1 MNLTKPLFGSLSSKL
16 LSILMLVAV
25 FTSVMAASVFI
36 VYELNTVTNNERVR
50 LNSIANILSPNL
62 TAAVIFEDEY
72 TINEL
77 IKPLLSQSNIVSAR
91 VVGVD
96 GEAIVAV
103 FSSIKNKTIIFSEL
117 MTISTPL
124 MIDGVDYGRLE
135 IKADYS
141 LIEKSLFFFSST
153 LLIILTFILLL
164 SYMLALFLRKSL
176 IKPLIDLT
184 EVANLVTK
192 TNNYNVRT
200 QVSSSDEVGNLANCF
215 NLMLETIEQR
225 DHSLEITVEQRT
237 KALKDANIKL
247 SEQANS
253 DSLTGLPNRRYILE
267 KLSDL
272 IDDTPD
278 AHFAIIALDLDG
290 FKEINDSLGHDYG
303 DLLLNSVSRR
313 INNLLPEGA
322 LLARLGG
329 DEFIVLVETFVNK
342 SHIESIAT
350 QIKEAIRESFVIK
363 SKHVYV
369 SASIGITL
377 FPEDGLTVETIFKY
391 ADLAMYKSKEM
402 GRNCYHFFD
411 PSMLEVLV
419 KKRELIEDLR
429 IGIEQEQFELYYQPI
444 IELTIGKVC
453 KAEALIRWNHPTRG
467 MVSPLDFIP
476 VAEETG
482 LIKQLGQWVAKTAA
496 DDLAEIILLGDE
508 NFQIS
513 INVSPVQFKGSEQWM
528 LEWFD
533 YMDELGLKR
542 DAIIVEITENLL
554 MESEEN
560 IRAKLTKLKQHGI
573 SIAIDDFGVGYSSL
587 SYLQKM
593 DVDILKIDKSFI
605 DDLAQEKN
613 SRDLCRTMIIMARHL
628 NIQVIAEGIETP
640 EQNEIL
646 TDFGCELGQGYL
658 FSKPLPFEIFK
669 QQYFGLSTHQKSLR
683 VSEKRQTI

>member
-1 MNLTKPLFGSLSSKL
+1 MNLTKSLFGSLNTKL
-16 LSILMLVAV
+16 LAILMLVAI
-25 FTSVMAASVFI
+25 FTSVMATSLFI
-36 VYELNTVTNNERVR
+36 VYELNTVTSNERIR
-50 LNSIANILSPNL
+50 LNSIANILTPNL

-91 VVGVD
+91 VVDVD

-103 FSSIKNKTIIFSEL
+103 FSSVKNKTVVFSEL
-117 MTISTPL
+117 MTITTPL
-124 MIDGVDYGRLE
+124 MVDDIEYGLLE

-141 LIEKSLFFFSST
+141 LIEQSLFFFSTT
-153 LLIILTFILLL
+153 LLCILIFILIL
-164 SYMLALFLRKSL
+164 SYLLALFLRQSL

-184 EVANLVTK
+184 AVADHVTK
-192 TNNYNVRT
+192 TNNYTVRS
-200 QVSSSDEVGNLANCF
+200 QVNSSDELGNLANCF

-253 DSLTGLPNRRYILE
+253 DSLTGLPNRRYIFE

-272 IDDTPD
+272 INNKPD
-278 AHFAIIALDLDG
+278 VNFAIIALDLDG

-303 DLLLNSVSRR
+303 DLLLQSVSRR
-313 INNLLPEGA
+313 IINLLPEGA

-329 DEFIVLVETFVNK
+329 DEFIVVVEKFEK
-342 SHIESIAT
+342 QCHIESIA
-350 QIKEAIRESFVIK
+350 KKIREAVTDSFVIQR
-363 SKHVYV
+363 KHVYV
-369 SASIGITL
+369 TASIGITL

-402 GRNCYHFFD
+402 GRNCYHFFN
-411 PSMLEVLV
+411 PSMLDLLV
-419 KKRELIEDLR
+419 KKRELIDDLR
-429 IGIEQEQFELYYQPI
+429 IGIATGQFELYYQPI
-444 IELTIGKVC
+444 IELISGKMC

-467 MVSPLDFIP
+467 IISPLDFIS

-482 LIKQLGQWVAKTAA
+482 LIKKLGQWVAKTAA
-496 DDLAEIILLGDE
+496 NDLAEILLLGAD

-513 INVSPVQFKGSEQWM
+513 INVSPVQFKGRDQWM
-528 LEWFD
+528 LDWFD
-533 YMDELGLKR
+533 HMDELGLKR

-554 MESEEN
+554 MESEESVRN
-560 IRAKLTKLKQHGI
+560 KLTKLKQHGV

-605 DDLAQEKN
+605 DDLAREKN

-628 NIQVIAEGIETP
+628 NIQVVAEGIESK
-640 EQNEIL
+640 EQKQIL

-658 FSKPLPFEIFK
+658 FSKPLPIEIFK
-669 QQYFGLSTHQKSLR
+669 QEYFGFSTPPKSLPVREKILST
-683 VSEKRQTI
+683 